1 VSSCGA
7 CWSGARP
14 PDVSRLTRNIGY
26 NLAGQV
32 VLSLLA
38 RLAVRVIFRRLGADA
53 VGLILF
59 TQTLNLVLVSL
70 LELGIV
76 AITVREVAAHFA
88 GDRSYVSDLLR
99 TAATFYWGAY
109 LVLGGALLLIAPIAV
124 GHWINLTTL
133 SPASATLL
141 IRILGL
147 GSLLLLPRALY
158 ASLFRGLQRMAIVN
172 VIEVG
177 AIALQQLGILT
188 IVAKG
193 GDLTAVAVWIGISYL
208 ASVVAYIAMA
218 AGVVGAGALLPGYR
232 AAVVR
237 RNAGFALHM
246 VTISTAGMLHSQSDK
261 LAISKLLPVGVLGT
275 YAFAS
280 TLVAGVGRV
289 TLSLVQAAFPSF
301 AALAHRQS
309 REPLMRQ
316 YRLLQAVVVYG
327 TAPLFAAMGFATL
340 PLFTFVFDG
349 TVASSLVVPVLW
361 LCAGFYMN
369 GTLSVP
375 YYFSLAV
382 GKPEIAARQNLLAVV
397 VVLPVVVA
405 ATAVFGLAGAAFSWV
420 FYHLFA
426 YACSVPRICRECLH
440 VKTVSWYRQVG
451 KAAALVAG
459 SYGVTA
465 IGLLLSHRVSLAG
478 LAIAFVLGSALYAAL
493 GYLLAW
499 PELRREWRYAARET
513 GVAIDPAA

>member
-1 VSSCGA
+1 M
-7 CWSGARP
+7 
-14 PDVSRLTRNIGY
+14 SRLTRNIGY

-38 RLAVRVIFRRLGADA
+38 LLAVRVIFRRLGADA

-88 GDRSYVSDLLR
+88 HDRPYVRDLLR
-99 TAATFYWGAY
+99 TATTFYWGAY
-109 LVLGGALLLIAPIAV
+109 LVLGGGLLLIAPIAV
-124 GHWINLTTL
+124 ARWINLTTL

-147 GSLLLLPRALY
+147 GSLLLLPRSLY

-172 VIEVG
+172 LIEVG
-177 AIALQQLGILT
+177 AIALQQLGILA
-188 IVAKG
+188 IVTTG
-193 GDLTAVAVWIGISYL
+193 GDLTAIAVWIGLSYL
-208 ASVVAYIAMA
+208 ASVVAYILTA

-237 RNAGFALHM
+237 RNAGFALQM

-261 LAISKLLPVGVLGT
+261 LAVSKLLPVGVLGT

-280 TLVAGVGRV
+280 TLVAGLGRA
-289 TLSLVQAAFPSF
+289 TLSVVQAAFPSF
-301 AALAHRQS
+301 SALAQQQS
-309 REPLMRQ
+309 REPLLRQ

-327 TAPLFAAMGFATL
+327 TAPLFAAMGFAAL
-340 PLFTFVFDG
+340 PLFTFVFNG
-349 TVASSLVVPVLW
+349 AVAASLVGPVLL

-405 ATAVFGLAGAAFSWV
+405 ATALFGLNGAAFSWV

-426 YACSVPRICRECLH
+426 YAYSVPRICRECLQ
-440 VKTVSWYRQVG
+440 VKTVSWYRQVA
-451 KAAALVAG
+451 KAAAMVGG
-459 SYGVTA
+459 SYGVVA
-465 IGLLLSHRVSLAG
+465 IGLLFSGRASVVG
-478 LAIAFVLGSALYAAL
+478 LIVGFALGSVLYAAI

-499 PELRREWRYAARET
+499 PEVRREWRYAARET
-513 GVAIDPAA
+513 GVTIEPAA

>member
-1 VSSCGA
+1 M
-7 CWSGARP
+7 
-14 PDVSRLTRNIGY
+14 SRLTRNIGY

-38 RLAVRVIFRRLGADA
+38 ILAIRVVFRQLGEEA

-59 TQTLNLVLVSL
+59 AQTVNLVLVSL

-76 AITVREVAAHFA
+76 AITVREVAAYFSS
-88 GDRSYVSDLLR
+88 DRRYVQDLLR
-99 TAATFYWGAY
+99 TAAALYWGAY
-109 LVLGGALLLIAPIAV
+109 LVLGVALLLIAPIAV
-124 GHWINLTTL
+124 GHWIKLTTV

-177 AIALQQLGILT
+177 AICLQQLGILA

-193 GDLTAVAVWIGISYL
+193 GSVTTVAVWIGVSYL

-218 AGVVGAGALLPGYR
+218 AVAVGWPALVPAYR

-237 RNAGFALHM
+237 RNAHFALQM
-246 VTISTAGMLHSQSDK
+246 VTISTLGMVHSQSDK
-261 LAISKLLPVGVLGT
+261 LAVSKLLPVGVLGT

-280 TLVAGVGRV
+280 TLVGGVGRA
-289 TLSLVQAAFPSF
+289 TLSVVQAAFPSF
-301 AALAHRQS
+301 AALAQRQS
-309 REPLMRQ
+309 RDVLMHQ
-316 YRLLQAVVVYG
+316 YRLLQAAVVYG
-327 TAPLFAAMGFATL
+327 TAPLFAAMAFAAL
-340 PLFTFVFDG
+340 PLFTFVFDRA
-349 TVASSLVVPVLW
+349 VAAALVLPVAW
-361 LCAGFYMN
+361 LCVGFYMN

-382 GKPEIAARQNLLAVV
+382 GKPEIAARQNLLALV
-397 VVLPVVVA
+397 VVLPVAVA
-405 ATAVFGLAGAAFSWV
+405 ATAHWGLSGAAFSWV

-426 YACSVPRICRECLH
+426 YAYSVPRICRECLQ
-440 VKTVSWYRQVG
+440 VKTVTWYRQVG
-451 KAAALVAG
+451 KAAILVAA
-459 SYGVTA
+459 SYGVAAALLLIGHRVATV
-465 IGLLLSHRVSLAG
+465 GLL
-478 LAIAFVLGSALYAAL
+478 IAFTLASALYAAM
-493 GYLLAW
+493 GYVLAW
-499 PELRREWRYAARET
+499 PEVRREWRYAAREA
-513 GVAIDPAA
+513 GAAIEPAA